1 MINVAIVVSERCQ
14 ASGVMAVL
22 DLFVAANYCH
32 GHFMRKGYDLFT
44 TQLIGLDT
52 YQQAYNGCS
61 IGPLQS
67 LDDTPRPDVLVIPG
81 IIEAIG
87 SPTRIESELEKYQA
101 WFETL
106 RKWQEEGT
114 LIAASCSGNL
124 LMAASK
130 LAQSR
135 TLTCHWAMEDV
146 ATQMFPEENFDASDM
161 LFDYG
166 NMISSGGSSA
176 INQMILFTIERL
188 VSRELSLLTAKMML
202 IDPEPIKQSSFA
214 LFQPNKRHGDN
225 TVINLQNWL
234 EENFTT
240 SVFIGELAQQFNIS
254 ERQLG
259 RRFKKATGETPS
271 NYLQRLRLE
280 HVKSC
285 LENSKS
291 PANTIIWDA
300 GYEDLSSF
308 RRLFKRNTGM
318 TMNEYRQRFGLRQHP
333 LKQVVGTNE

>member
-1 MINVAIVVSERCQ
+1 MINVSIVVSERCQ

-32 GHFMRKGYDLFT
+32 GHFMRKQYDLFT
-44 TQLIGLDT
+44 TQLVGLDT

-67 LDDTPRPDVLVIPG
+67 LENTPRPDVLVLPG

-87 SPTRIESELEKYQA
+87 SPTRIKSELDKYQD

-124 LMAASK
+124 LVAASN
-130 LAQSR
+130 LAQGR
-135 TLTCHWAMEDV
+135 TLTCHWAMEEV
-146 ATQMFPEENFDASDM
+146 AVQMFPEENFDASDM
-161 LFDYG
+161 LFDHG

-202 IDPEPIKQSSFA
+202 IDLEPAKQSSFA

-234 EENFTT
+234 EENYTT
-240 SVFIGELAQQFNIS
+240 SVFIGELAHQFNIS

-280 HVKSC
+280 HVKRC

-318 TMNEYRQRFGLRQHP
+318 TMNEYRQRFGLRQ
-333 LKQVVGTNE
+333 QAV

>member
-1 MINVAIVVSERCQ
+1 MINIAIVVSERCQ

-32 GHFMRKGYDLFT
+32 GHFMHKGYEVFA
-44 TQLIGLDT
+44 TQLIGLNT

-67 LDDTPRPDVLVIPG
+67 LDETPRPDVLVIPG

-87 SPTRIESELEKYQA
+87 SPTKIKNELAKYQR

-106 RKWQEEGT
+106 GLWQKEGT
-114 LIAASCSGNL
+114 LIVASCSGNL
-124 LMAASK
+124 LVAASN
-130 LAQSR
+130 LAQGR
-135 TLTCHWAMEDV
+135 TLTCHWAMEQV
-146 ATQMFPEENFDASDM
+146 AQEIFPNESFDADDT
-161 LFDYG
+161 LFDHG
-166 NMISSGGSSA
+166 NMISSGGSTA

-202 IDPEPIKQSSFA
+202 IQPEPTKQSSFA
-214 LFQPNKRHGDN
+214 VFQPNKRHGDT

-240 SVFIGELAQQFNIS
+240 SVLIGTLAQQFNIS

-280 HVKSC
+280 HVKRC
-285 LENSKS
+285 LENSNS

-318 TMNEYRQRFGLRQHP
+318 TMNEYRQHFGLRQ
-333 LKQVVGTNE
+333 KTV

>member
-14 ASGVMAVL
+14 GSGVMAVL
-22 DLFVAANYCH
+22 DLFIAANYCH
-32 GHFMRKGYDLFT
+32 GHFMRKGYDVFA
-44 TQLIGLDT
+44 TQLVGLDT
-52 YQQAYNGCS
+52 YQKAYNGCS

-67 LDDTPRPDVLVIPG
+67 LNNTPRPDILVIPG
-81 IIEAIG
+81 IIEAIS
-87 SPTRIESELEKYQA
+87 SPSRIKSELDKYQD

-106 RKWQEEGT
+106 REWQKAGT
-114 LIAASCSGNL
+114 LITASCSGNL
-124 LMAASK
+124 LVAAGN
-130 LAQSR
+130 LAQGR

-146 ATQMFPEENFDASDM
+146 ATQLFPEENFDTSDM
-161 LFDYG
+161 LFDHG
-166 NMISSGGSSA
+166 ELISSGGSSA

-188 VSRELSLLTAKMML
+188 VNRDLSLLTAKMML
-202 IDPEPIKQSSFA
+202 IEPEPIKQSSFA

-280 HVKSC
+280 HVKHS

-318 TMNEYRQRFGLRQHP
+318 TMNEYRQRFGLREQA
-333 LKQVVGTNE
+333 V

>member
-1 MINVAIVVSERCQ
+1 MSDLASIMSYTALQNTECWRKLIFQCLVSSKGWVSMINVAIVVSERCQ

-32 GHFMRKGYDLFT
+32 GHFMRKQYDLFA
-44 TQLIGLDT
+44 TQLVGLDT

-67 LDDTPRPDVLVIPG
+67 IENTPRPDVLVLPG

-87 SPTRIESELEKYQA
+87 SPARIKSELGKYQG

-124 LMAASK
+124 LVAASN
-130 LAQSR
+130 LAQGR

-146 ATQMFPEENFDASDM
+146 AVQMFPEESFDASDM
-161 LFDYG
+161 LFDHG

-202 IDPEPIKQSSFA
+202 IDLEPAKQSSFA

-225 TVINLQNWL
+225 TVINIQNWL
-234 EENFTT
+234 EENYTT
-240 SVFIGELAQQFNIS
+240 SVFIGDLAHQT
-254 ERQLG
+254 LL
-259 RRFKKATGETPS
+259 ETC
-271 NYLQRLRLE
+271 RLKRL
-280 HVKSC
+280 
-285 LENSKS
+285 
-291 PANTIIWDA
+291 
-300 GYEDLSSF
+300 
-308 RRLFKRNTGM
+308 
-318 TMNEYRQRFGLRQHP
+318 
-333 LKQVVGTNE
+333 